1 MIAQNTAVGGLAD
14 VQLRARDFSPAEA
27 PIVPRQELA
36 RQVVSRRI
44 GLRARPR
51 SIHRIRDIHTR
62 RNIDAILHRECAR
75 SERNGHEF
83 CVVVVWPADNG
94 APRQLSRL
102 AKLLCQ
108 RTRATDEV
116 GWFEKGRLCV
126 VLPDTSED
134 GAMAFV
140 RDFSQTANQRGIS
153 PICNV
158 LGYRGQMH
166 SDNEPVDA
174 EQIARGMDDAGEDIA
189 PADLRSFASL
199 RNVSAGDIASLLVKP
214 LPWWKRFIDV
224 TVGSTILLAALP
236 VMGIAA
242 LAIKVSDGGP
252 VFFRQRRAGMG
263 GRPFTIFK
271 FRTMVTDAD
280 SRKSQLRHKSE
291 QDGPAFKIKH
301 DPRITRIG
309 RFLRETSIDE
319 LPQLFNVLLGDMS
332 LVGPRPL
339 PVEESN
345 RCATWHR
352 RRLDVTPGLT
362 CIWQV
367 HGRSKV
373 TFAEW
378 IRMDRRYI
386 RAQSLLHDVK
396 LILMTAPAI
405 FLRRGR

>member
-1 MIAQNTAVGGLAD
+1 MIAQNTAVHRVTDAPLT
-14 VQLRARDFSPAEA
+14 AREFSPAEFSPAKIRA
-27 PIVPRQELA
+27 PKKRQLTA
-36 RQVVSRRI
+36 
-44 GLRARPR
+44 RARPR
-51 SIHRIRDIHTR
+51 YFYRIRDIHSR

-83 CVVVVWPADNG
+83 CLVVVWAAGVSTPKH
-94 APRQLSRL
+94 LSKL
-102 AKLLCQ
+102 ARLLC
-108 RTRATDEV
+108 RRARATDEV

-126 VLPDTSED
+126 ILPDTSEE
-134 GAMAFV
+134 GAMSFV
-140 RDFSQTANQRGIS
+140 RDITESANFRGIS

-166 SDNEPVDA
+166 SDNERMDA
-174 EQIARGMDDAGEDIA
+174 DQIARGIDYAGQDISV
-189 PADLRSFASL
+189 PDFRPLTPLRT
-199 RNVSAGDIASLLVKP
+199 VSAGDVSTLLLKP

-224 TVGSTILLAALP
+224 VLGSTILLVALP
-236 VMGIAA
+236 FMAA
-242 LAIKVSDGGP
+242 AAIAIKLSDRGP
-252 VFFRQRRAGMG
+252 IFFRQRRAGLG

-271 FRTMVTDAD
+271 FRTMVLDAD
-280 SRKSQLRHKSE
+280 LKKSRLREKSE
-291 QDGPAFKIKH
+291 QDGPAFKLKH
-301 DPRITRIG
+301 DPRITRVG

-386 RAQSLLHDVK
+386 RAQSIFHDLK
-396 LILMTAPAI
+396 LIIMTVPSVL
-405 FLRRGR
+405 LRRGR

>member
-1 MIAQNTAVGGLAD
+1 VEEVMIAQNTSVHPVDDAPLQAKE
-14 VQLRARDFSPAEA
+14 FSPAKVRSA
-27 PIVPRQELA
+27 GRR
-36 RQVVSRRI
+36 RQVAV
-44 GLRARPR
+44 RARPR
-51 SIHRIRDIHTR
+51 YIYRIRDIHSR

-75 SERNGHEF
+75 CERNGHEF
-83 CVVVVWPADNG
+83 CLVVVWPAG
-94 APRQLSRL
+94 ESGPRHLSRL
-102 AKLLCQ
+102 ARLLCR

-126 VLPDTSED
+126 ILPDTSEE
-134 GAMAFV
+134 GAMSFV
-140 RDFSQTANQRGIS
+140 RDLTETANFRGLS

-166 SDNEPVDA
+166 SDNERMDA
-174 EQIARGMDDAGEDIA
+174 DQVARGIEDAGQDIC
-189 PADLRSFASL
+189 PPGFRPLTHLDT
-199 RNVSAGDIASLLVKP
+199 VGAGDVATLLVKP
-214 LPWWKRFIDV
+214 LPFWKRFVDV
-224 TVGSTILLAALP
+224 VLGSAILLAALP
-236 VMGIAA
+236 IMTIAA
-242 LAIKVSDGGP
+242 IAIKVSDRGP
-252 VFFRQRRAGMG
+252 IFFRQRRAGLG

-271 FRTMVTDAD
+271 FRTMVLDAD
-280 SRKSQLRHKSE
+280 LKKSKLREKSE

-301 DPRITRIG
+301 DPRITRVG

-319 LPQLFNVLLGDMS
+319 LPQLFNVLTGDMS

-345 RCATWHR
+345 QCATWHR

-386 RAQSLLHDVK
+386 RAQSILQDLK
-396 LILMTAPAI
+396 LIIMTLPSVL
-405 FLRRGR
+405 LRRGR